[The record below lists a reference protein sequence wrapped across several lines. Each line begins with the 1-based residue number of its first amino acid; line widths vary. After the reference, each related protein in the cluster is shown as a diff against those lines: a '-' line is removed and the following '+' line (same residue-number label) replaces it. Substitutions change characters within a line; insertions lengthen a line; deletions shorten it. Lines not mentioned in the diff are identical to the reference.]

1 MHEDLRRCSEDDRSL
16 LYENSDR
23 LPSYRIEWGKS
34 KSSHLVKASSVSSHS
49 FASLEGEMEDRAI
62 LATMAFEA
70 SATYEQVRPS
80 YTAESVKFLLKKL
93 GVLEEKRVQPLS
105 ILELGC
111 GTGKFTRIMMEVL
124 EGIDARIIASDPTD
138 SMIRQFQRILPK
150 IEVLQC
156 SAENIGRFAFI
167 SFTLSY

>member
-1 MHEDLRRCSEDDRSL
+1 MIEYDRIAL
-16 LYENSDR
+16 N
-23 LPSYRIEWGKS
+23 GK
-34 KSSHLVKASSVSSHS
+34 KQTGYLIKASFPSSHS
-49 FASLEGEMEDRAI
+49 FANLEGEMEDRKI
-62 LATMAFEA
+62 LAKMAFEA

-93 GVLEEKRVQPLS
+93 GVLEQKRVQPLS

-111 GTGKFTRIMMEVL
+111 GTGKFTRIMIEVL

-138 SMIRQFQRILPK
+138 AMIRQFQRILPEV
-150 IEVLQC
+150 EVLQC

-167 SFTLSY
+167 SFTQSLISQLLKGARSRYFRQFQH